1 MGWKPFKAITRAF
14 TPPAPV
20 RETISNVSNAVVR
33 SVTPSDSL
41 KAGVSNTF
49 KITGESFQP
58 AEIFRVAGAA
68 SATLYTGGLSLLN
81 PKVGNTTIVS
91 SNPNKASVIGAAIVG
106 ANSFGTVQ
114 AGNPDEKESTINEI
128 ARKIGGAIS
137 AIAVGSAG
145 ANLLTT
151 PANALPTGVQG
162 PVQPLTIGERF
173 GNFGA
178 TLVGSS
184 STAYGTG
191 NIAQSVIGIFGKKV
205 GSAILQLFSGDVGG
219 AIKTITTP
227 TPITPSITVPNLFG
241 NYQSGGGGAGLG
253 VGSGG
258 TGQTTTNPLV
268 FPAIALGLL
277 AVLWLVMR
285 KK

>member
-20 RETISNVSNAVVR
+20 RQFVANATKV
-33 SVTPSDSL
+33 
-41 KAGVSNTF
+41 
-49 KITGESFQP
+49 TGESFQP
-58 AEIFRVAGAA
+58 AEILRVAGSA
-68 SATLYTGGLSLLN
+68 SQTLYTGGLSALN
-81 PKVGNTTIVS
+81 PKIGNITLAS
-91 SNPNKASVIGAAIVG
+91 SDPNKASVLGATIVG

-114 AGNPDEKESTINEI
+114 AGNPDVKESTINEI

-137 AIAVGSAG
+137 ALAVGSAG

-151 PANALPTGVQG
+151 PANALPVGVQG
-162 PVQPLTIGERF
+162 PVQPLSTGAQF

-184 STAYGTG
+184 ASAYGMG

-227 TPITPSITVPNLFG
+227 TPNTPTTTVPNLFG
-241 NYQSGGGGAGLG
+241 NYQSGGGGGAGLG
-253 VGSGG
+253 VGSGES
-258 TGQTTTNPLV
+258 GQTTTNPLV
-268 FPAIALGLL
+268 FPAIALGIL

>member
-20 RETISNVSNAVVR
+20 REFVSNA
-33 SVTPSDSL
+33 T
-41 KAGVSNTF
+41 

-58 AEIFRVAGAA
+58 AEILRVAGSA
-68 SATLYTGGLSLLN
+68 SQTVYTGGLSLLN
-81 PKVGNTTIVS
+81 PKVGGTTIAS
-91 SNPNKASVIGAAIVG
+91 SDPNKASVLGAAIVG

-114 AGNPDEKESTINEI
+114 AGNPDVKESTINEI

-137 AIAVGSAG
+137 ALAVGSAG

-151 PANALPTGVQG
+151 PANALPAGVQG
-162 PVQPLTIGERF
+162 PVQPLSTGAQF

-184 STAYGTG
+184 ASAYGMG
-191 NIAQSVIGIFGKKV
+191 NIAQTVIGIFGKKV

-227 TPITPSITVPNLFG
+227 TPNTPSTTVPNLFG
-241 NYQSGGGGAGLG
+241 NYQSGSGGAGLG

-258 TGQTTTNPLV
+258 SGQTTTNPLV
-268 FPAIALGLL
+268 FPAIALGAL
-277 AVLWLVMR
+277 VVMWLVMR